1 MLVTIAI
8 LLLVYYGMRKET
20 YERTTAYAQMAE
32 KDDEL
37 IGKWCGCIMMVCAAA
52 YQLYL
57 EYLESCRLYYQKR
70 SIPGKKS
77 MLFLLSIINVGAVS
91 IFTRSRIPI
100 IYGI

>member
-52 YQLYL
+52 YQ
-57 EYLESCRLYYQKR
+57 KR

>member
-1 MLVTIAI
+1 MKLPEYHACDNCHTTSCI
-8 LLLVYYGMRKET
+8 LRYAKEI

-57 EYLESCRLYYQKR
+57 EYLEC
-70 SIPGKKS
+70 
-77 MLFLLSIINVGAVS
+77 
-91 IFTRSRIPI
+91 
-100 IYGI
+100 

>member
-57 EYLESCRLYYQKR
+57 EYLECYLDCISNRRNPMWNRVDYIIKRGAFPVKRACYFYFRL
-70 SIPGKKS
+70 
-77 MLFLLSIINVGAVS
+77 
-91 IFTRSRIPI
+91 
-100 IYGI
+100 

>member
-20 YERTTAYAQMAE
+20 YEGTTAYAQMAE

-57 EYLESCRLYYQKR
+57 EYLEC
-70 SIPGKKS
+70 
-77 MLFLLSIINVGAVS
+77 
-91 IFTRSRIPI
+91 
-100 IYGI
+100 

>member
-52 YQLYL
+52 YQLIWNIWNVSL
-57 EYLESCRLYYQKR
+57 IVFPIGGILCG
-70 SIPGKKS
+70 IV
-77 MLFLLSIINVGAVS
+77 SIILS
-91 IFTRSRIPI
+91 KEEHSR
-100 IYGI
+100 

>member
-52 YQLYL
+52 YQL
-57 EYLESCRLYYQKR
+57 
-70 SIPGKKS
+70 
-77 MLFLLSIINVGAVS
+77 
-91 IFTRSRIPI
+91 
-100 IYGI
+100 

>member
-37 IGKWCGCIMMVCAAA
+37 IGKVSGA
-52 YQLYL
+52 
-57 EYLESCRLYYQKR
+57 
-70 SIPGKKS
+70 
-77 MLFLLSIINVGAVS
+77 AVS
-91 IFTRSRIPI
+91 
-100 IYGI
+100 